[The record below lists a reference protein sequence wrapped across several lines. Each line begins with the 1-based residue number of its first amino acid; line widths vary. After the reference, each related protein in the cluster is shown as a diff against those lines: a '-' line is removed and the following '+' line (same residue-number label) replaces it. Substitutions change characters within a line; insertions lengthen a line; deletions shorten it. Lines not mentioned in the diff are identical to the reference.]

1 MGAKSLKIHLKNDRV
16 EQVEA
21 LTLRTEKALNDNIC
35 RLGKDI
41 LDVKDSLDLVYD
53 ELIAVHARLKVTR
66 WMKFKRWLLGTGE

>member
-1 MGAKSLKIHLKNDRV
+1 MAHRSMKIALKNDRV

-35 RLGKDI
+35 RLGRDI
-41 LDVKDSLDLVYD
+41 HDVKDSLDIIYD

-66 WMKFKRWLLGTGE
+66 WIRFRAWLRGL